1 MLYLI
6 ADIKTEVPAAG
17 GMASR
22 CGSYRI
28 EGNDSEAEIIID
40 ASLYNYDYWK
50 QYNAT
55 REEAAYMESGFQ
67 FYKKLLDFDGLML
80 HASATVIDGE
90 AYLFAGQSGIGKS
103 THASLLKQLRP
114 EALLI
119 NDDKPAI
126 RLVDG
131 RWMCYGTPWS
141 GKNGININ
149 AGYPLKAITLLTTRR
164 DRNNIKKAE
173 PLTALSGLIACSA
186 GRGNKET
193 MIKLAA
199 LIDRLMKDIPV
210 YEMDS
215 LADEEAAVMALKAMR
230 GAESSEEFEV
240 RSSQFGVRGA

>member
-6 ADIKTEVPAAG
+6 ADIKTKVPAVG
-17 GMASR
+17 GMSSR
-22 CGSYRI
+22 CGDYLMD
-28 EGNDSEAEIIID
+28 GNDSEAEIAID

-67 FYKKLLDFDGLML
+67 FYKKLLDFNGLML

-103 THASLLKQLRP
+103 THAELLIKHHP
-114 EALLI
+114 DAKLI
-119 NDDKPAI
+119 NDDKPAL
-126 RLVDG
+126 RCVEG
-131 RWMCYGTPWS
+131 RWMTYGTPWS

-149 AGYPLKAITLLTTRR
+149 AKYPLKAITLLTTRR
-164 DRNNIKKAE
+164 DRNQIRIAD

-215 LADEEAAVMALKAMR
+215 LANDEAVIMAYDAMKN
-230 GAESSEEFEV
+230 GMSK
-240 RSSQFGVRGA
+240 

>member
-1 MLYLI
+1 MIYLI
-6 ADIKTEVPAAG
+6 ADIKTTVPATG

-40 ASLYNYDYWK
+40 ASLYKYDYW
-50 QYNAT
+50 QGLDLS
-55 REEAAYMESGFQ
+55 RDEAAYMESGFQ
-67 FYKKLLDFDGLML
+67 FYRKLLDFDGMML

-90 AYLFAGQSGIGKS
+90 AYLFAGQCGIGKS
-103 THASLLKQLRP
+103 THAGLLKQIRP

-131 RWMCYGTPWS
+131 RWMTYGTPWS

-149 AGYPLKAITLLTTRR
+149 AKYPLKAITLLTTRR
-164 DRNNIKKAE
+164 DRNQIRIAD

-210 YEMDS
+210 FEMDS
-215 LADEEAAVMALKAMR
+215 LADEEAGEMAMEAMR
-230 GAESSEEFEV
+230 EAGLC
-240 RSSQFGVRGA
+240 SSQFGVRSSE